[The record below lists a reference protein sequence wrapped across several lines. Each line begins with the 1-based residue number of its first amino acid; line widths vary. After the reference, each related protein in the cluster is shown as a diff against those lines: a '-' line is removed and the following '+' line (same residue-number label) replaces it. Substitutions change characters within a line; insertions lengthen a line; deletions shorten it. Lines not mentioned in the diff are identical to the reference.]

1 MVAGMLCLLF
11 ETPLR
16 TAAERHKNLV
26 AYRDRGMARWFPEY
40 AKKAA

>member
-1 MVAGMLCLLF
+1 MIAGTLCVHF

-16 TAAERHKNLV
+16 TAAEKRKNLV

-40 AKKAA
+40 ASKAA